1 MQLRWAIL
9 QFISCLF
16 RTFHLINSVFI
27 ESRSLKLLS
36 YFKCQR
42 FVLWAFPFSIRNA
55 LSPPSNLLF
64 SIVCRFMNLKASR
77 KAPEEKQRQKYL
89 RNVFFIY
96 KKNNKRENFLTMP
109 MRKHKAAESGRNRDI
124 SQESWPESWINF
136 FSFVFHRCHKNIF
149 FSLRTEVEEHYNMLL
164 FDAIKPWFETH
175 PSVLHLLILSG
186 DKQYEILIE
195 LCHLRRKED
204 LSRNS
209 WR

>member
-1 MQLRWAIL
+1 MQFRWAIL

-136 FSFVFHRCHKNIF
+136 TRLLFSTIAAIKT
-149 FSLRTEVEEHYNMLL
+149 FSLFFPLDKKKWGKKKKEKKKHYNMLL
-164 FDAIKPWFETH
+164 FDAIKPWLKHIHPCFTYWFSLETNN
-175 PSVLHLLILSG
+175 
-186 DKQYEILIE
+186 
-195 LCHLRRKED
+195 LRF
-204 LSRNS
+204 
-209 WR
+209 W